1 MRERQQR
8 SHSGMSSGPDTWQ
21 RFLQLVMPLLREA
34 VDRNAG
40 AEEIDRVYLDALEKF
55 GREEPM
61 KPRQLHAGEW

>member
-1 MRERQQR
+1 
-8 SHSGMSSGPDTWQ
+8 MSSDPDTWQ

-55 GREEPM
+55 GREEPINQTETA
-61 KPRQLHAGEW
+61 PRKFKLGPWIA